1 MSAIEM
7 PSDARQSSIQVEP
20 GTLQAL
26 SLEFIK
32 SPDPICHAAK
42 LLETFAEFIQSP
54 DDATAR
60 GAKYIGFFLER
71 EMFSLYQRFVCLQT
85 TVLHVLQQPP
95 FSIPVES
102 LTTRGIVLHHV
113 AWQQLKQQDE
123 AVYQNILTELDYIVI
138 VVDEFFRSFAHVFF
152 DPVST
157 CFFIAV
163 HVLGKPRLDKTP
175 LLFHTLKNIA
185 QVRRARARAHAFPR
199 VTRRESQD
207 FRRLYVAIRGMSDF
221 LYAHANVA
229 DLPGDIR
236 GMLTPASDESVE
248 KLLVREAP
256 QCIQEFILESQF
268 NSKSMRV
275 TRFETLVSR
284 LSSGD
289 RWGGRLTCGCA
300 QINNMNKTYDL
311 KTRGSRAEELFGV
324 MQQSVNVLRNMTQQ
338 HRLYPVLCNSSSDQ
352 DELRTLFERIR
363 TCTTLG

>member
-1 MSAIEM
+1 
-7 PSDARQSSIQVEP
+7 
-20 GTLQAL
+20 
-26 SLEFIK
+26 
-32 SPDPICHAAK
+32 
-42 LLETFAEFIQSP
+42 
-54 DDATAR
+54 
-60 GAKYIGFFLER
+60 
-71 EMFSLYQRFVCLQT
+71 
-85 TVLHVLQQPP
+85 
-95 FSIPVES
+95 
-102 LTTRGIVLHHV
+102 
-113 AWQQLKQQDE
+113 
-123 AVYQNILTELDYIVI
+123 
-138 VVDEFFRSFAHVFF
+138 
-152 DPVST
+152 
-157 CFFIAV
+157 
-163 HVLGKPRLDKTP
+163 
-175 LLFHTLKNIA
+175 
-185 QVRRARARAHAFPR
+185 
-199 VTRRESQD
+199 
-207 FRRLYVAIRGMSDF
+207 MSDF

-289 RWGGRLTCGCA
+289 GWEGGLTCGCA